1 MGPSPHPS
9 AEPQA
14 RATVPGFA
22 RHRRLLAAL
31 VVVVVLA
38 HAGVGWQVAESRIGE
53 GDADSAPKA
62 LEISFV
68 KELMPE
74 APPVLVAPPP
84 TVPPAPVVAKVAPAA
99 SAASAPEPVPE
110 PPKPTLPPPPPP
122 VELAQPQEEGPVPPP
137 TEWTPPSSSVELSMA
152 SPAPPGVTPQTF
164 SWPASTRL
172 VYKLVGDFRGPF
184 EGNATVEWL
193 RRDDR
198 YQVRI
203 EVGAALIFTRRM
215 LSDGVLSTVG
225 LTPQRYDEE
234 TDAPFSATRRQTV
247 RFGPDQIELA
257 NGTPTAA
264 VLGVQDP
271 ASQLVQITWRMLT
284 QPELAQPGQTLELPL
299 ALPRRLGHWTYDVT
313 GFQTLDLP
321 FGPTDT
327 LRLVPRTAN
336 GRGDEIT
343 MEIWLAPSLQYLPV
357 RIRFAQAQSGASAE
371 LTLASRPLQA
381 DDVPTPVATPPQR

>member
-1 MGPSPHPS
+1 MAPS
-9 AEPQA
+9 ARHSATPA
-14 RATVPGFA
+14 RAAAPGFA
-22 RHRRLLAAL
+22 RHRRLLAGL

-38 HAGVGWQVAESRIGE
+38 HAGMAWQVAESRIGE
-53 GDADSAPKA
+53 GDADTAPKA
-62 LEISFV
+62 LDVSFV

-84 TVPPAPVVAKVAPAA
+84 PAAPPAPVVAQADPAA
-99 SAASAPEPVPE
+99 SAASAPEP
-110 PPKPTLPPPPPP
+110 PPQPTTPPPPP
-122 VELAQPQEEGPVPPP
+122 VEVAQVREEGPVPPP
-137 TEWTPPSSSVELSMA
+137 TEVPPPPHSVEWSMA
-152 SPAPPGVTPQTF
+152 SPAPPGLTPQPF
-164 SWPASTRL
+164 AWPASTRL

-193 RRDDR
+193 RRDQR

-247 RFGPDQIELA
+247 RFGADQIELA
-257 NGTPTAA
+257 NGTPTAT
-264 VLGVQDP
+264 VPGVQDP

-284 QPELAQPGQTLELPL
+284 QPDLAQPGQTLELPL
-299 ALPRRLGHWTYDVT
+299 ALPRRLGAWTYDVT
-313 GFQTLDLP
+313 GFQTVDLP
-321 FGPTDT
+321 FGPTET
-327 LRLVPRTAN
+327 LHLVPRTGN

-343 MEIWLAPSLQYLPV
+343 MEVWLAPSLQYLPV
-357 RIRFAQAQSGASAE
+357 RIRFAQAKTGASAE

-381 DDVPTPVATPPQR
+381 NDVPTPVAAPPQR

>member
-1 MGPSPHPS
+1 MDPS
-9 AEPQA
+9 AHHPEPQA
-14 RATVPGFA
+14 RATAPGFA

-38 HAGVGWQVAESRIGE
+38 HAGIGWQVAESRIGE
-53 GDADSAPKA
+53 GDADTAPKA

-84 TVPPAPVVAKVAPAA
+84 AAPPAPVVAEVAPAA

-110 PPKPTLPPPPPP
+110 PPKPTQPPPP
-122 VELAQPQEEGPVPPP
+122 VEVAQVREEGPVPPP
-137 TEWTPPSSSVELSMA
+137 TEWTPPPSSVELSMA

-172 VYKLVGDFRGPF
+172 VYKLVGDFRGPI

-215 LSDGVLSTVG
+215 ISDGVLSTVG

-247 RFGPDQIELA
+247 RFSADRIELA
-257 NGTPTAA
+257 NGTPTAT
-264 VLGVQDP
+264 VPGVQDP

-284 QPELAQPGQTLELPL
+284 QPELAQPGQVVELPL
-299 ALPRRLGHWTYDVT
+299 ALPRRMGQWTYDVT
-313 GFQTLDLP
+313 GFQTVELP
-321 FGPTDT
+321 FGATET

-343 MEIWLAPSLQYLPV
+343 MEVWLAPSLQYLPV
-357 RIRFAQAQSGASAE
+357 RIRFSQAKTGASAE
-371 LTLASRPLQA
+371 LTLTSRPLQA
-381 DDVPTPVATPPQR
+381 NDAPTPVAAPSQR